1 MGGDAAVDA
10 GIEGRRSRQSAALA
24 CARRGNRTKSTRVS
38 PTIFRHGKYRGFF
51 FSREEPRMH
60 VHVES
65 PDGEAEFWIEPILA
79 LASHSGLPARE
90 LARMQ
95 EAVE

>member
-1 MGGDAAVDA
+1 M
-10 GIEGRRSRQSAALA
+10 
-24 CARRGNRTKSTRVS
+24 S
-38 PTIFRHGKYRGFF
+38 PTVFRDGPFRFFF
-51 FSREEPRMH
+51 FSREESRLHIH
-60 VHVES
+60 VQTA
-65 PDGEAEFWIEPILA
+65 DGEAKFWIEPILA